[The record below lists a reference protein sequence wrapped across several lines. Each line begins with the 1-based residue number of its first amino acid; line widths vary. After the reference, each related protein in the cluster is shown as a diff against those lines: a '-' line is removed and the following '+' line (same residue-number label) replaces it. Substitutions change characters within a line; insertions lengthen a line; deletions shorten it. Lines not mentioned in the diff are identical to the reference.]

1 MVHEIVTLQIGNT
14 SNNVGTEL
22 WNQLDVEQTHN
33 NTLIDYNTYY
43 TYNKKTNIPSP
54 RVLIIDYRNTF

>member
-1 MVHEIVTLQIGNT
+1 MGREIVTLQIGND

-22 WNQLDVEQTHN
+22 WNQLDVEHTHD

-43 TYNKKTNIPSP
+43 TFNKKTNVPSP
-54 RVLIIDYRNTF
+54 RVLIIDYRNT